1 RDCPAAAHRHGERP
15 GLLPRAPPGTCQEDE
30 RDTQGGGRTMSNTVV
45 GDSLLDKVW
54 REMDVAT
61 EAAMAAH
68 EQGGDP
74 MVVGKLLGQAR
85 GLAIAIYIMSI
96 PHFDSPDSVASCA
109 VTRWKNGTAD
119 GKAPSPVRV
128 PPVDGNL
135 SAGTDEDPIDVPAAE
150 APGAPLTPEQQ

>member
-1 RDCPAAAHRHGERP
+1 
-15 GLLPRAPPGTCQEDE
+15 
-30 RDTQGGGRTMSNTVV
+30 MSNTVV

-109 VTRWKNGTAD
+109 VARWKNGTAD

-150 APGAPLTPEQQ
+150 APGAPLTPEQQRGILAARSGGQPDEAIAAIFGVTVEQVAAVIW

>member
-1 RDCPAAAHRHGERP
+1 
-15 GLLPRAPPGTCQEDE
+15 
-30 RDTQGGGRTMSNTVV
+30 MSNTVV

-96 PHFDSPDSVASCA
+96 PHFDSADSVASCA

-150 APGAPLTPEQQ
+150 APGAPLTPEQQRGILAARSGGQPDEAIAAIFGVTVEQVAAVIW

>member
-1 RDCPAAAHRHGERP
+1 
-15 GLLPRAPPGTCQEDE
+15 
-30 RDTQGGGRTMSNTVV
+30 MSNTVV

-61 EAAMAAH
+61 EAAMVAH
-68 EQGGDP
+68 KQGGDP
-74 MVVGKLLGQAR
+74 LVVGKLLGQAR
-85 GLAIAIYIMSI
+85 GLAIAIYIMSV
-96 PHFDSPDSVASCA
+96 PHFDSSDSVASCA

-119 GKAPSPVRV
+119 GKAPSIVRV

-150 APGAPLTPEQQ
+150 APGAPLTPEQQRGILAARSGGQPDEAIAAIFGVTVEQVEAVIW

>member
-1 RDCPAAAHRHGERP
+1 
-15 GLLPRAPPGTCQEDE
+15 
-30 RDTQGGGRTMSNTVV
+30 MSNTVV

-150 APGAPLTPEQQ
+150 APGAPLTQEQQRGILAARSGGQPDEAIAAIFGVTVEQVAAVIW